1 MAEEVNFEQLGP
13 AVGQRFPALTFGT
26 TGGTQIDLDTDR
38 AGRPALVVFHRSA
51 RW

>member
-26 TGGTQIDLDTDR
+26 TGGTQIDLEYEPTTPLKSSV
-38 AGRPALVVFHRSA
+38 ANTNTT
-51 RW
+51 